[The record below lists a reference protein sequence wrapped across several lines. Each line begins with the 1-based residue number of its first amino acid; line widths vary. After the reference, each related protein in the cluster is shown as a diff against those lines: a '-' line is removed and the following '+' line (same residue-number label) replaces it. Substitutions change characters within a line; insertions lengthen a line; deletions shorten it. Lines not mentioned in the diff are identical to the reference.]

1 MIITRYEGTV
11 NTQMTASLADSCS
24 HAGDSPGVGGWGRCI
39 IKRLVSKGNVINVA
53 ADPNLSVAS
62 HI

>member
-11 NTQMTASLADSCS
+11 NTQITPSLADSWS
-24 HAGDSPGVGGWGRCI
+24 HAGHSPSVGRWGRCI

-53 ADPNLSVAS
+53 ADPN
-62 HI
+62 

>member
-11 NTQMTASLADSCS
+11 NTQMTPSLADSWS
-24 HAGDSPGVGGWGRCI
+24 HAGHSPSVGGVGRCI

-53 ADPNLSVAS
+53 ADPN
-62 HI
+62 